1 MHKSIT
7 INLNIFKVTMTMW
20 GEKAKNFTAE
30 EKDIIVIENA
40 TVSNYQG
47 FSLNANRATILK
59 V

>member
-1 MHKSIT
+1 
-7 INLNIFKVTMTMW
+7 MTMW
-20 GEKAKNFTAE
+20 GEKAKNVTAE

-47 FSLNANRATILK
+47 FSLNANRATIFK